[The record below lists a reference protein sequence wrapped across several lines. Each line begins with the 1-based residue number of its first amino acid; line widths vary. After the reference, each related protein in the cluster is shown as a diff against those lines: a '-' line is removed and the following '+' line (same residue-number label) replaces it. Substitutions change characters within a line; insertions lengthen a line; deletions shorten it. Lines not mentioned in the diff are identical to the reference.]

1 MKTTNLNIEEKHN
14 TPEIDFNPV
23 SGELILKG
31 KSIPENAS
39 TLYQPV
45 INWVKEYILE
55 AAEQTNFHINLV
67 YFNTASSIW
76 IAKLVKLLSTI
87 NDHEKL
93 LIIHLYFH
101 IEEFDDMVDEDIK
114 DAIAPATDVLNDATV
129 SIGVKIYGTDDDGT
143 ILNEKLVLF

>member
-1 MKTTNLNIEEKHN
+1 MKIKELKIEEKHN
-14 TPEIDFNPV
+14 APEIDFNQV

-31 KSIPENAS
+31 KSIPENA
-39 TLYQPV
+39 TRVYQPV
-45 INWVKEYILE
+45 VSWVKEYIME
-55 AAEQTNFHINLV
+55 APEQTNFHINLI

-76 IAKLVKLLSTI
+76 IARLIKLLSTI
-87 NDHEKL
+87 DDHEKL

-101 IEEFDDMVDEDIK
+101 IEEYDEMIDEDIK

-143 ILNEKLVLF
+143 ILTEKLVLF

>member
-1 MKTTNLNIEEKHN
+1 MKVKELKIEEKHN
-14 TPEIDFNPV
+14 APEIDFNPV

-31 KSIPENAS
+31 KSIPENATS
-39 TLYQPV
+39 LYQPV
-45 INWVKEYILE
+45 INWVKEYIME
-55 AAEQTNFHINLV
+55 AAEQTNLHINLI

-76 IAKLVKLLSTI
+76 ISKLVKALSTI
-87 NDHEKL
+87 NDFEKL

-101 IEEFDDMVDEDIK
+101 IEEFDEMIDEDIK

-129 SIGVKIYGTDDDGT
+129 SIGVKIYGTDDDGI